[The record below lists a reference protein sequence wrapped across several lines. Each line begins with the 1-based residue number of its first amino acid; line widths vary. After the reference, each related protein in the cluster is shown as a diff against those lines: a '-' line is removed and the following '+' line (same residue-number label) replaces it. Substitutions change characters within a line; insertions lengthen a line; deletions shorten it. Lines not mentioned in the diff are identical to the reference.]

1 MPTLQYAVVVEVIV
15 PVKGEQDTQNA
26 RQAAE
31 YLVESQVIWPCKARH
46 TQLFKEDGSGVSEL
60 GQDSSTSA

>member
-1 MPTLQYAVVVEVIV
+1 
-15 PVKGEQDTQNA
+15 
-26 RQAAE
+26 
-31 YLVESQVIWPCKARH
+31 VESQVIWPCKARH